1 MNDKMINKINLLYD
15 LFTLIT
21 FEKSWE
27 TKKQKKV
34 SIQNYKTNRKYVKI
48 DLILQRI
55 KKAAQAIKI

>member
-34 SIQNYKTNRKYVKI
+34 SI
-48 DLILQRI
+48 
-55 KKAAQAIKI
+55 